1 MLAFPPIIIGWMTIE
16 PVLFGGWLDDS
27 IFVLDKNNVLA
38 ELGEHFHGATAMATH
53 ALSTLPFWLMLTGLA
68 ISTLI
73 YLFRPSIAGAIRN
86 RMSGIYRLL
95 DNKYYFDE
103 FYQKVFARGS
113 VRLGRGLWHKGD
125 AAFLDA
131 GFVNGS
137 ARVVQWLAARVRRWQ
152 TGFLDD
158 YAFVMI
164 IGLIGI
170 LAVWVVMVPGL

>member
-1 MLAFPPIIIGWMTIE
+1 
-16 PVLFGGWLDDS
+16 
-27 IFVLDKNNVLA
+27 
-38 ELGEHFHGATAMATH
+38 MATH

-103 FYQKVFARGS
+103 FYQKVFADGA
-113 VRLGRGLWHKGD
+113 VKLGQNLWNKV
-125 AAFLDA
+125 DA
-131 GFVNGS
+131 GFIDSGIVNGS
-137 ARVVQWLAARVRRWQ
+137 ARVVGWLATQVRRWQ
-152 TGFLDD
+152 TGFLYD
-158 YAFVMI
+158 YAFAMI

-170 LAVWVVMVPGL
+170 LAVWVAMVP